1 MTSRSSRVG
10 PHMLVTC
17 RVNVPGSLHLPRS
30 TCRVP
35 PAGSTRGVGSTCGPH
50 VPCGSTY
57 RLDIAAAAASTRV
70 FVSPAVPTA
79 VLSISRVDVPCWF
92 HLPRRRAV
100 LVPLAASTFG
110 VGSTCGPN
118 VRVGSTCRLDRPC
131 RFHLRPT
138 SEFGPLIASTSGLR
152 SGTRCCVGRTTNQ
165 GRGFPARWRC
175 ARVLISCGVRE
186 AGAIPAW
193 SSPL

>member
-1 MTSRSSRVG
+1 
-10 PHMLVTC
+10 MLVTC
-17 RVNVPGSLHLPRS
+17 RVNVPCSLHLPRS
-30 TCRVP
+30 TCR
-35 PAGSTRGVGSTCGPH
+35 GPS
-50 VPCGSTY
+50 C
-57 RLDIAAAAASTRV
+57 RLDTRCRFHLRPPRSVWVHLPPRHAATAASTRV

-79 VLSISRVDVPCWF
+79 VLSICRVDVPCWF

-118 VRVGSTCRLDRPC
+118 VRVGSTCRRDTPC
-131 RFHLRPT
+131 QFHLRPT